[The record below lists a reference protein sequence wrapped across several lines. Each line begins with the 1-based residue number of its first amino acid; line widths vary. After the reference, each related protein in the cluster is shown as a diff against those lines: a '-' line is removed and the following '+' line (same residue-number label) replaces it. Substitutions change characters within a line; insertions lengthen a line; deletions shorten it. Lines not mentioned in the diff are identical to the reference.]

1 MIFLFTKTMPFQ
13 VFTQEI
19 SHDTVVDPSLTY
31 MSFGKTVTNPSYRAF
46 HRFGEAKFPSGG
58 LVLGLD

>member
-1 MIFLFTKTMPFQ
+1 MPFQ

-19 SHDTVVDPSLTY
+19 SHDTVVDPSLPY
-31 MSFGKTVTNPSYRAF
+31 MSFGKTVANPSYRAF
-46 HRFGEAKFPSGG
+46 HRFGQAKFPSGG